1 MCCRYFVEPNGY
13 FAELARRAQKSTINS
28 GLHIREGHVRTE
40 GEISPGNNV
49 PVLATGKTGKQIAFL
64 MFWGF
69 RAKNGS
75 LVVNARTETAAEK
88 PMFKDAWASHRCVI
102 PASWYYEW
110 EHFSSP
116 DGKTRTGQKYS
127 IQPVGMD
134 RTFLAGLYRMEN
146 SFPHFA
152 VLTRPSGDSISFIHD
167 RMPLILPQDMIDD
180 WIRPDSDPQEIIK
193 HALTDMVC
201 EPAPKDDAQIAIGLE
216 GLSQAF

>member
-13 FAELARRAQKSTINS
+13 FAELARQAHRTTTNS
-28 GLHIREGHVRTE
+28 RLKISEGKVQLE
-40 GEISPGNNV
+40 GEISPGTNV
-49 PVLATGKTGKQIAFL
+49 PVIASGRSGKPIAFL

-69 RAKNGS
+69 RAKTGS

-110 EHFSSP
+110 EHFTAP

-127 IQPVGMD
+127 IQPAGMD
-134 RTFLAGLYRMEN
+134 RTYLAGLYRMEN

-152 VLTRPSGDSISFIHD
+152 VLTRPPAESISFIHD
-167 RMPLILPQDMIDD
+167 RMPLILPENLIAD
-180 WIRPDSDPQEIIK
+180 WIRPDSDPKEIIG
-193 HALTDMVC
+193 HALTDMVF
-201 EPAPKDDAQIAIGLE
+201 ETA
-216 GLSQAF
+216 